1 MFGTSMLLVCLKSMN
16 LDLLNNKAFRLFMIL
31 GGFFIANALIAE
43 FMGVK
48 IFSLEES
55 LGLKKANITLFG
67 QTGYSF
73 NLSAGVL
80 LWPVV
85 FLLTDIIN
93 EYFGKKGVRL
103 LSFMAVFL
111 IGYAF
116 VMLYL
121 SIGLNPADFWN
132 TAHIKQEWSADRQ
145 AQMALEVG
153 NYNTAFG
160 LVFGQ
165 SLWII
170 VGSLVAFLVS
180 QFLDVIVFHQIKRW
194 TGEKWIWLRATGST
208 LVSQFIDSFVVLF
221 IAFYIG
227 AGWDWGLVLGIG
239 LVNYSYK
246 FSVAIILTP
255 LLYLAHNTI
264 DKYLGPGLATEL
276 KLKAMNSEKVKET
289 GE

>member
-1 MFGTSMLLVCLKSMN
+1 MQ
-16 LDLLNNKAFRLFMIL
+16 LDLLNNKAFRLFMLL

-48 IFSLEES
+48 IFSLEET
-55 LGLKKANITLFG
+55 LGLKTVDITILNQSGF
-67 QTGYSF
+67 SF

-116 VMLYL
+116 IMLYL
-121 SIGLNPADFWN
+121 SIGLKPSEFWN
-132 TAHIKQEWSADRQ
+132 TAHIDPEWSADRQ
-145 AQMALEVG
+145 AQMAMEVG

-160 LVFGQ
+160 IVFGQ

-170 VGSLVAFLVS
+170 IGSLVAFLVS
-180 QFLDVIVFHQIKRW
+180 QFLDVIVFHQIKQW

-227 AGWDWGLVLGIG
+227 AGWDWSLVLGIG

-246 FSVAIILTP
+246 FTVAIILTP
-255 LLYLAHNTI
+255 LLYLAHNWI
-264 DKYLGPGLATEL
+264 DNYLGQELATSL
-276 KLKAMNSEKVKET
+276 KLKAMNTE
-289 GE
+289 